1 MAPLA
6 LALAGGKVQAMAT
19 KIAINGFGRIGR
31 CIVRAMYERGVK
43 DLELVAIGRVP
54 FTEGLG
60 LEAPDREENL
70 NEQNDRHGDPAR
82 GSEPIDSTSFFGL
95 QVKEHDNEKKKHH
108 YRARINQNLNDAD
121 KIGVE

>member
-1 MAPLA
+1 KLHQANRRHQHDNSYDLKRQIVIAKKRRADAPHT
-6 LALAGGKVQAMAT
+6 VS
-19 KIAINGFGRIGR
+19 RP
-31 CIVRAMYERGVK
+31 VRKRRK
-43 DLELVAIGRVP
+43 SLSR
-54 FTEGLG
+54 G

-108 YRARINQNLNDAD
+108 YGARINQNLNDAD